1 MEIVDPYMAMVVGQS
16 SETGRRINCARSID
30 ASSKEKLIAFF
41 GRKVARC
48 FDGDVDLTGPVGY
61 AGAARGDQHSCKAV
75 SNGDFGDGDR
85 TVRSTGVKICCTGGA
100 YERAEHYLP
109 MGSVGLGFLIIRN
122 IEGSGVGG
130 GWREDVGVVPWSIGS
145 IVCG

>member
-1 MEIVDPYMAMVVGQS
+1 MEIVGLDMAMVVGRS
-16 SETGRRINCARSID
+16 SETARRINSARSID
-30 ASSKEKLIAFF
+30 ASSEEELFAFF
-41 GRKVARC
+41 GGKVARC
-48 FDGDVDLTGPVGY
+48 FDGDVDLTGPVGQSPIQK
-61 AGAARGDQHSCKAV
+61 AWKAV